1 MHFSPHSKNFNHTLY
16 NIYIVGVLVLSTVG
30 KSSVHCFCL
39 SSHCYRLQALKRE
52 IKVKEIHVL
61 DAARRRFMTHQQ
73 AVRESEIKKLDHEL
87 QKRVVQREEET
98 KHVLEDIETRALEL
112 ERQKAMLEQE
122 LAKCQEEVSARLG

>member
-1 MHFSPHSKNFNHTLY
+1 
-16 NIYIVGVLVLSTVG
+16 
-30 KSSVHCFCL
+30 
-39 SSHCYRLQALKRE
+39 
-52 IKVKEIHVL
+52 
-61 DAARRRFMTHQQ
+61 MTHQQ

-122 LAKCQEEVSARLG
+122 LAKCQEEVSTARAKYTVRIPLVYHYKLFYWGVGGYAS

>member
-1 MHFSPHSKNFNHTLY
+1 M
-16 NIYIVGVLVLSTVG
+16 
-30 KSSVHCFCL
+30 CFTYRC
-39 SSHCYRLQALKRE
+39 RLQALKRE

-73 AVRESEIKKLDHEL
+73 TVRETEIKKLDHEL

-122 LAKCQEEVSARLG
+122 LAKCQEEVSTLNLTTCTHRYH